1 MNWKGATSTAPAD
14 CLLPTAFFPMLH
26 APRPLPVVIINSS
39 FLLWY
44 LKEVYIFVGMNR

>member
-1 MNWKGATSTAPAD
+1 MNWKGPTATAPAPATVSS
-14 CLLPTAFFPMLH
+14 LLH